1 MAGASPGAPDGAAG
15 GLAGS
20 PGRAAGGAGLQ
31 GSEARPAPRPCS
43 QVTPKAPERPRDGDR
58 AGRSRQRALCC
69 RDPRT
74 PEHTHVGAVT
84 SFHRDGAGSAAA
96 FRRRLPAPLAPSP
109 ALGRHPRS
117 ARHCPLRTSARFLQP
132 PGGPGPRPHA
142 EDCLRLTRCDD
153 QNRNSAP
160 PDVNLPLSFVATP
173 PHAPP
178 SSWLLSKMAEQEA
191 GSNARQ
197 VTRADRPR
205 KGPGPGPGG
214 CGRRALGSALGPAPR
229 TRPFWKVGLSGIPAA
244 PRGGLCLQQV
254 EGAQAPEQPLAG
266 RWSAE
271 LTPHHLRGGPSPHAA
286 RAV

>member
-1 MAGASPGAPDGAAG
+1 MRRGCRGLRPGQDGG
-15 GLAGS
+15 
-20 PGRAAGGAGLQ
+20 
-31 GSEARPAPRPCS
+31 PAPRLLQRRLSALGTGTERDGAGSGLCAA
-43 QVTPKAPERPRDGDR
+43 VTPRP
-58 AGRSRQRALCC
+58 QY
-69 RDPRT
+69 
-74 PEHTHVGAVT
+74 THVGAVT

-96 FRRRLPAPLAPSP
+96 FRRGLPAPLAPSP

-214 CGRRALGSALGPAPR
+214 CGRRAPGSALGPRAPDKAFLESGFVWNPSCSPRWPLLTAGGGRAGSRATTCKQVVCR
-229 TRPFWKVGLSGIPAA
+229 TNASSPARGTQPPRRPGCSGPSGLVS
-244 PRGGLCLQQV
+244 
-254 EGAQAPEQPLAG
+254 
-266 RWSAE
+266 
-271 LTPHHLRGGPSPHAA
+271 GGP
-286 RAV
+286 RAP